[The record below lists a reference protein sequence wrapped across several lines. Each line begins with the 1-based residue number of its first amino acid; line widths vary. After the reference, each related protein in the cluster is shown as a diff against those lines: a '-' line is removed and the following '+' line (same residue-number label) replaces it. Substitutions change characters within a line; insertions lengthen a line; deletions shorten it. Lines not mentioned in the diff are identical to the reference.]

1 MSSSYP
7 RKLAITGIVLT
18 LTFFLSGFFVLL
30 TPLPL
35 IYQFLKRKGRVFVDV
50 VAPCLALLGL
60 LYFFG
65 VGPLRALYQE
75 YPYLSWLLPVPAM
88 NLLPTYSVTMVAVS
102 GLLNFLFFVAV
113 AFLVATVFN
122 RQSQQQLQQQITC
135 LIGGGALFFFGI
147 TVALLFC
154 YAAFKH
160 QSLLTLLHAYYQE
173 AAQNY
178 FLLSVGNGN
187 ADLPADK
194 LAYLKENLPAL
205 VNYLVLFSPSLLY
218 VMFLFILVLNLILGR
233 QFLSPLVPSLK
244 TFSLNRWD
252 LNFGWVWVVIGLVAL
267 WLANSIVWHISLIL
281 AVSVNGLIVL
291 FFVYFL
297 KGLSLIAFF
306 MEQKKVGSFMRFGVY
321 ALIFILFQ
329 TLGCLV
335 TGFGFF
341 DSWFDFRGKL
351 KGKVNK
357 L

>member
-1 MSSSYP
+1 MV
-7 RKLAITGIVLT
+7 GIVLT

-35 IYQFLKRKGRVFVDV
+35 IYQFLQRKGRAFVDV
-50 VAPCLALLGL
+50 VIPCLILLGL

-65 VGPLRALYQE
+65 VGPLSRLYQV
-75 YPYLSWLLPVPAM
+75 YPHLAWLLPVPGM
-88 NLLPTYSVTMVAVS
+88 NLLPESTLVLVAAS
-102 GLLNFLFFVAV
+102 GLLNFSFFVAV
-113 AFLVATVFN
+113 AFLMAVVFN
-122 RQSQQQLQQQITC
+122 RQQQLTR

-154 YAAFKH
+154 YAAFEQ
-160 QSLLTLLHAYYQE
+160 QSLFALLHQYYQE

-178 FLLSVGNGN
+178 FSLSAGNTN

-218 VMFLFILVLNLILGR
+218 VLFLFILVLNLLLGHK
-233 QFLSPLVPSLK
+233 FLSPLVPSLK

-267 WLANSIVWHISLIL
+267 WLGNSMVWHQPLLL
-281 AVSVNGLIVL
+281 ALSANGLIVL

-297 KGLSLIAFF
+297 KGLGLISFL
-306 MEQKKVGSFMRFGVY
+306 MEQKRASPFIRFGVY

-329 TLGCLV
+329 TLGFLV

-341 DSWFDFRGKL
+341 DSWFDFKGKL
-351 KGKVNK
+351 KGQKKGN
-357 L
+357 